1 MTGIAA
7 WRREIAATFVLGL
20 PLAVVQLAQ
29 FLISTTVVAMAGKL
43 GPAALAGVAL
53 GASVYYTVWMFC
65 LGVVMAVAPLVA
77 RALGGGDHAAPR
89 PLLQQGLWV
98 GAVLGLPAM
107 AVIWHGGEILLLLGQ
122 SPANAAAGGDYLRPL
137 TFAVLPSL
145 WFGALRAYVAAHSRP
160 RAILVVALL
169 GLAVNAVL
177 AQVLMFGA
185 FGLPALGLTGAGVA
199 VGSTTTIMFAAL
211 LAYVAFAAPFRRQR
225 LFAGL
230 FKPDWSRFREIMR
243 VGVPIGGGMVL
254 EVAYF
259 NACLQLM
266 GLIGT
271 DQVAAHQIAL
281 QFGAM
286 SFMLPLG
293 LGQAATVRV
302 GYHAGGGDGP
312 GAARAGWAALGLG
325 LVCGTVAALLFWFVP
340 GPLVSLFLDP
350 AVAANRAAI
359 GFAIPFLAMVAA
371 FQYFDAAQAILMG
384 ALRGL
389 KDTTVPMLVAGFCYW
404 VVGLGFSVG
413 LGFFTP
419 FGGLGIWI
427 GTVIGLA
434 VAAFLLLWRF
444 AKLAHGPATA

>member
-1 MTGIAA
+1 MTEARL
-7 WRREIAATFVLGL
+7 WRREFAATFVLGL

-29 FLISTTVVAMAGKL
+29 FLISTTVVIMAGKL

-77 RALGGGDHAAPR
+77 RALGAGDHAALR

-98 GAVLGLPAM
+98 GVSLGVPAM
-107 AVIWHGGEILLLLGQ
+107 VIVWHGGEILLALGQ
-122 SPANAAAGGDYLRPL
+122 SPVNAAAGGDYLRPL
-137 TFAVLPSL
+137 TFAILPSL
-145 WFGALRAYVAAHSRP
+145 WFGTLRAYVSAHSRP
-160 RAILVVALL
+160 RAILAVALL
-169 GLAVNAVL
+169 GLGANAGLAHVL
-177 AQVLMFGA
+177 IFGG
-185 FGLPALGLTGAGVA
+185 FGLPALGLTGAGIA
-199 VGSTTTIMFAAL
+199 VGSTTTIMFLGL
-211 LAYVAFAAPFRRQR
+211 LAYVACAAPFRRQR
-225 LFAGL
+225 LFAKL
-230 FKPDWSRFREIMR
+230 ARPDWPRFAEIMR

-259 NACLQLM
+259 NACLQFM

-302 GYHAGGGDGP
+302 GYHAGGGDAP

-325 LVCGTVAALLFWFVP
+325 LVCVTVAAMLFWFLP
-340 GPLVSLFLDP
+340 GPLVALFLDP
-350 AVAANRAAI
+350 ANPANRAAV
-359 GFAIPFLAMVAA
+359 GFAISFLAMVAA

-389 KDTTVPMLVAGFCYW
+389 KDTSVPMLIAGVGYW
-404 VVGLGFSVG
+404 VVGLGFSLG

-419 FGGLGIWI
+419 LAGLGIWI

-434 VAAFLLLWRF
+434 AAALLLLWRF
-444 AKLAHGPATA
+444 IRLAHGPAAA